1 LTFACAT
8 YRRLAIS
15 WVDALKEPAMSL
27 LLLAK
32 LGYMLWEGLV
42 LVCIITGSLGFVALR
57 RKLTGRPAF
66 SNEDRAMLFST
77 PPSAVSIPKLCLRF
91 ALAVFLFCAIGAF
104 EWLVLAPFGAAILSV
119 FLVLSCAGIVNIIL
133 L

>member
-1 LTFACAT
+1 
-8 YRRLAIS
+8 
-15 WVDALKEPAMSL
+15 MSL

-57 RKLTGRPAF
+57 RTLSGRPVF
-66 SNEDRAMLFST
+66 SNEDRTLLFNT
-77 PPSAVSIPKLCLRF
+77 PPAAVSIPRLCLRF
-91 ALAVFLFCAIGAF
+91 GLAVFLFCGIGAF
-104 EWLVLAPFGAAILSV
+104 EILVFAPFGGAILSV
-119 FLVLSCAGIVNIIL
+119 SLLLSCAGIVNITL

>member
-1 LTFACAT
+1 
-8 YRRLAIS
+8 
-15 WVDALKEPAMSL
+15 MSL

-66 SNEDRAMLFST
+66 SNEDRALFFST
-77 PPSAVSIPKLCLRF
+77 PPAAVSIPKLCLRF
-91 ALAVFLFCAIGAF
+91 VLAVFLFCGIGAL

-119 FLVLSCAGIVNIIL
+119 SLLLSCAGIVNIIL